1 MQERFTLFSIGYLK
15 KHEEEYSI
23 IEILSKYEMACNGLR
38 EGMYIIVLCWFH
50 MCDDKENR
58 SLLMVHPMG
67 DTKQPLKG
75 VFATRSNSR
84 PNPIGHYTV
93 KIHKIEGNKIYIEK
107 IDAYEGTPIIDIKP
121 FLRQLDCP
129 SSES

>member
-1 MQERFTLFSIGYLK
+1 MQEEFTLFPIGYLK
-15 KHEEEYSI
+15 KHEEECSI
-23 IEILSKYEMACNGLR
+23 IEILSKYEIACNGLK
-38 EGMYIIVLCWFH
+38 EGMYVIVLCWFH
-50 MCDDKENR
+50 KCDNKENR

-67 DTKQPLKG
+67 NEKQPLKG

-93 KIHKIEGNKIYIEK
+93 KIHKIDRNKIYIEK
-107 IDAYEGTPIIDIKP
+107 IEAYEGTPIIDIKP

-129 SSES
+129 PLES